1 VSLQLSILGSGSSG
15 NCAYLESDDTRL
27 LIDAGLSGRQ
37 IRQRLLSVGRTPEK
51 LNGILI
57 THEHTDH
64 TAALGV
70 LAAKLEIPIYC
81 NRMTKEAILTQT
93 EARLDF
99 RLFETGASF
108 ELGNLMVDTFA
119 VPHDAS
125 DPVGFL
131 IHTRMRKVGIVTD
144 LGHVTKLIIERVRQA
159 NILLLETNHDLKL
172 LQEDTRRPWPV
183 KQRIASRHGHLSN
196 VAAAHLAEQIVSEH
210 LHHVYLTHLSLD
222 CNRPELAYEAVSQT
236 LQNVGARHVHVELTY
251 QDKPAVSLCINGS
264 KQPWG

>member
-1 VSLQLSILGSGSSG
+1 MSLQLSILGSGSSG

-27 LIDAGLSGRQ
+27 LIDAGLSARQ
-37 IRQRLLSVGRTPEK
+37 IRQRLLSVGRTPEN

-70 LAAKLEIPIYC
+70 LASKLEIPIYC
-81 NRMTKEAILTQT
+81 NRLTKEAILTQT
-93 EARLDF
+93 DAPLDF

-108 ELGNLMVDTFA
+108 ELGGLMVDTFA

-131 IHTRMRKVGIVTD
+131 IHTPLRKVGIVTD
-144 LGHVTKLIIERVRQA
+144 LGHVTKLVVERVRQA
-159 NILLLETNHDLKL
+159 NILLLETNHDLKM

-183 KQRIASRHGHLSN
+183 KQRIASRHGHLDN
-196 VAAAHLAEQIVSEH
+196 GAAAQLAEQIVSEN
-210 LHHVYLTHLSLD
+210 LRQIYLSHLSLD
-222 CNRPELAYEAVSQT
+222 CNRPELAFAAVSQT
-236 LQNVGARHVHVELTY
+236 LQTVGALHVQVQLTY
-251 QDKPAVSLCINGS
+251 QDKPSLSLVVDGVA
-264 KQPWG
+264 